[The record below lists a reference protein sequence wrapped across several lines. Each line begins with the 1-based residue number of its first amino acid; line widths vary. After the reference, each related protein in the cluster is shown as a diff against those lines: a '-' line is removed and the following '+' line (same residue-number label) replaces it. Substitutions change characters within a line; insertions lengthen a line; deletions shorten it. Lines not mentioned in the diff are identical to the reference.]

1 MNMKIDDSPRFFTT
15 SSTYPPSKEFENK
28 CISIIMAALPSELS
42 NNECETKIKLFK
54 FCGNFGG
61 LL

>member
-15 SSTYPPSKEFENK
+15 SKEFENK
-28 CISIIMAALPSELS
+28 CISIIMTALPSELS

-61 LL
+61 